1 MIEAL
6 CDAKRC
12 VVGLK
17 QTLRAL
23 QQDRVAE
30 VYLADDIDEHIRRK
44 IITACGEHDV
54 SCESAGMNQKELGAK
69 CRIEVGAAVLSILKP
84 DL

>member
-6 CDAKRC
+6 RDPGLR

-23 QQDRVAE
+23 QQDRVKS
-30 VYLADDIDEHIRRK
+30 VYLASDVEDHVRRK
-44 IITACGEHDV
+44 IAAACAEQGV
-54 SCESAGMNQKELGAK
+54 GIQPAGMSQRDLGTL
-69 CRIEVGAAVLSILKP
+69 CRIEVGAAVVAVLKARQ
-84 DL
+84 